1 MDTFLEQGSL
11 ARNSGDPQIFTAIP
25 VDLEQG
31 RSQRR
36 LTRLVAAS
44 GSVLAA
50 FQGGEV
56 ARWFPD
62 ENEFTLIHFGKDR
75 VGEISKVLLDPTG
88 FHALMTNSSGDTWYL
103 NYQSTQPVRLPK
115 LKGQVLE
122 SASWDVEATWTS
134 TRDLLLGT
142 RSGQILQVVIES
154 KDASRAAQ
162 EKSIKT
168 LCEFERAAPVLGIHR
183 ERVYSTADG
192 LERLVLFAAAGCSL
206 YAFVG
211 ANLESLFQRYQ
222 GERVTSRARIYE
234 VPFDSPYGDL
244 QIDEACVGPPGTKV
258 LFWLTGVGVLA
269 AKVQST
275 IDEDAVQMTSAV
287 LESPPGLVPFPSKA
301 AAANGG
307 VVSPF
312 LPAPPPPAPRSMA
325 LTRYHIIFVFEDR
338 WIAVSRITH
347 EVIQQQDWAMS
358 TYGPLRGVARD
369 LYGEKLW
376 LCSERHAFGLHTEKE
391 DRNVWALLLRL
402 EQFDDAL
409 SACKRPSQRMR
420 VLATHADCLFRKPG
434 MEIQAARKFAES
446 TVPFEHV
453 ALRFLGGKKAGLLEY
468 LRCRLKNA
476 DDQVTRSL
484 LSVWAVEIS
493 LARLNELRQAEDL
506 ETLAL
511 ERQQLSELLRECT
524 ELDVHATIYHLLQSH
539 GWLDELAMFAEMRK
553 DFTTVILHHVSRR
566 DCGSAIRKLNGFG
579 GGLELVCRFAPV
591 LFGAEPNAFASL
603 LLRPQLSTVDPL
615 LVLPGVYSPHSSQ
628 THRAEAMRYLEHAL
642 RHTPELHQS
651 GGDLEI
657 RASSFRT
664 GGSLLLDNLASVGDE
679 TGHAMQQSGWASGT
693 AILNAMVVLLA
704 TDCTQN
710 AGGDTGPED
719 AEAALLRFLEAQEAN
734 PLLDPH
740 FALRICRQKGLIKAM
755 VLLYGLMQMH
765 EEAVE
770 VALKHEDI
778 ALAKRSACKPPD
790 TKKRLR
796 QKLWLRIVEHQAAT
810 SDVQKIIGL
819 IRESQELTVRDV
831 LPYLSDSMTID
842 AFKDEI
848 CECLDKYEGQIV
860 TLRQEMDDH
869 RRALS
874 AFKED
879 LKKAEERCI
888 VVAAD
893 QCCEIC
899 GADAMTERFY
909 AFTCTHCCHEACLRA
924 LILPTLSE
932 KCREHLFKL
941 EEARLQHQAAAAGAA
956 AKPGS
961 PLAEVEDEL
970 DGILA
975 EDCPF
980 CGQLMIDTIM
990 KPFIDPNEAGE
1001 AEEIESWA
1009 I

>member
-25 VDLEQG
+25 VDLEPG

-50 FQGGEV
+50 FQGGEL

-62 ENEFTLIHFGKDR
+62 ENEFTLIDFGKDR
-75 VGEISKVLLDPTG
+75 VGEISKLLLDPTG

-103 NYQSTQPVRLPK
+103 NFQSTQAVRLPK

-122 SASWDVEATWTS
+122 SASWDVEATMTS

-142 RSGQILQVVIES
+142 RSGQILQV
-154 KDASRAAQ
+154 DASRAAQ

-168 LCEFERAAPVLGIHR
+168 LCEFERAAPVMGIHR

-211 ANLESLFQRYQ
+211 ANLEKHGSQKQSLFQRYQ
-222 GERVTSRARIYE
+222 GERVASRARIYE

-269 AKVQST
+269 AK
-275 IDEDAVQMTSAV
+275 DAVQMTSAV
-287 LESPPGLVPFPSKA
+287 LESPPGLVPFPSKTSPTSSG
-301 AAANGG
+301 NGG

-338 WIAVSRITH
+338 RLEITH

-369 LYGEKLW
+369 LHGEKLW

-420 VLATHADCLFRKPG
+420 VLAAHADCLFRKPG

-446 TVPFEHV
+446 TVPT
-453 ALRFLGGKKAGLLEY
+453 LGKKAGLLEY

-506 ETLAL
+506 EILAL

-579 GGLELVCRFAPV
+579 GLELVCRFAPV

-603 LLRPQLSTVDPL
+603 LLRPQLSNVDPL

-679 TGHAMQQSGWASGT
+679 TGHAMQSGWASGT

-710 AGGDTGPED
+710 AGGDAGPED
-719 AEAALLRFLEAQEAN
+719 AEAALLRFLEAQDLGKVGMPFESGSLNLRMLNSGCSCANWVHCQEAN

-770 VALKHEDI
+770 VALAHEDI

-790 TKKRLR
+790 TEKRLR

-860 TLRQEMDDH
+860 TLRQET
-869 RRALS
+869 
-874 AFKED
+874 
-879 LKKAEERCI
+879 
-888 VVAAD
+888 
-893 QCCEIC
+893 
-899 GADAMTERFY
+899 G
-909 AFTCTHCCHEACLRA
+909 
-924 LILPTLSE
+924 
-932 KCREHLFKL
+932 
-941 EEARLQHQAAAAGAA
+941 
-956 AKPGS
+956 
-961 PLAEVEDEL
+961 
-970 DGILA
+970 
-975 EDCPF
+975 
-980 CGQLMIDTIM
+980 
-990 KPFIDPNEAGE
+990 
-1001 AEEIESWA
+1001 
-1009 I
+1009 